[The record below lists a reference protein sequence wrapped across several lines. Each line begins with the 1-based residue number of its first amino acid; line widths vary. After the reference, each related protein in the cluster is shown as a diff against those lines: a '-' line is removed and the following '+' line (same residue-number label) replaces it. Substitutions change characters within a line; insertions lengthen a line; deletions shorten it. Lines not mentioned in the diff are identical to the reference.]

1 MTNLILELRF
11 WFLVS
16 ASILRQAHL
25 GASRDH
31 DLDDIPKFFGHDF
44 GFRDEFAMCSERSE
58 AAMYLSTYKKVL
70 SSTKV

>member
-1 MTNLILELRF
+1 MRHFENARF
-11 WFLVS
+11 FIRQLDLGAQILVS

-58 AAMYLSTYKKVL
+58 AAMDL
-70 SSTKV
+70 

>member
-1 MTNLILELRF
+1 MTNLILELKF

-31 DLDDIPKFFGHDF
+31 DLDDIPKFFGLDL
-44 GFRDEFAMCSERSE
+44 GFRDEFTMCSERSE
-58 AAMYLSTYKKVL
+58 AAMDL
-70 SSTKV
+70 